1 MTALF
6 LPYTHQLFFSPQHY
20 QHILIH
26 YQLAFVVSSIQR
38 PILDRIGHLI
48 FTLSNF
54 KYQSWPGLVT
64 CFSVSPIANT
74 NPGQDWSPDFES
86 LKFQI
91 PILARIGHMT
101 SSLTT
106 NSNTNQYTHRLFFS
120 LTGCLLHHKKSFISP
135 SSTYLLFLVPQ
146 VAFTIKKKTFY
157 FPSFPHPPSPTF
169 FCLQHCQKH
178 YQQHIYSLSTCL
190 FSLLNSNTNPGQDWS
205 HD

>member
-1 MTALF
+1 
-6 LPYTHQLFFSPQHY
+6 
-20 QHILIH
+20 
-26 YQLAFVVSSIQR
+26 
-38 PILDRIGHLI
+38 
-48 FTLSNF
+48 
-54 KYQSWPGLVT
+54 
-64 CFSVSPIANT
+64 
-74 NPGQDWSPDFES
+74 
-86 LKFQI
+86 
-91 PILARIGHMT
+91 MT

-169 FCLQHCQKH
+169 FCLQHYQKH
-178 YQQHIYSLSTCL
+178 YQHIYSLSTCL

-205 HD
+205 HDFHFTFLCYSCVTLLSHPCHSHVQLCQKITHQFNDVHLQNLYHQ